1 MALDLFLQN
10 LKRASPVGGFR
21 AVWEC
26 QGQWMGVGIGTQT
39 YLVIVVWRVVLGTA
53 PTTVSIF

>member
-1 MALDLFLQN
+1 VALDLFLQN

-21 AVWEC
+21 ALWEC
-26 QGQWMGVGIGTQT
+26 QGRWVGFRTQT
-39 YLVIVVWRVVLGTA
+39 YLVIVVWRVFLGTA

>member
-1 MALDLFLQN
+1 VALDLFLQN
-10 LKRASPVGGFR
+10 LKRTSPVGGFR
-21 AVWEC
+21 ALWEC
-26 QGQWMGVGIGTQT
+26 QGRWVGFRTQT